1 MCLPVI
7 SPIARLTR
15 LAPVSCLILAVLLA
29 GCNRAPKES
38 PVPALAADFV
48 NEVLALSPVS
58 ATAAGYHEHHG
69 RTLDAELDD
78 LSPAGISAQREA
90 LQRFRQ
96 RVQDLGSATLS
107 PEDRADLSLI
117 QDQIAL
123 SLLELDQIQN
133 WRHNPTL
140 YVELIGNALFTPHL
154 LNYAPPA
161 DRYRHIT
168 ARLQRVPAFLQAARA
183 NLQDAPEIW
192 NRVAREEN
200 EGNIALIDG
209 TLRRAVPADLR
220 PEYEKAAAAALP
232 ALRAFNEWL
241 ASELATK
248 PSDWRLGKAKYES
261 KFRYALSLPVDSSE
275 LLQDAETSL
284 QAVRREMLDIVKPGH
299 GLDPGSPAQRDAAN
313 QLLRAALDRI
323 AGDHA
328 TRDSYMGAARAD
340 LDEARIFVR
349 ESALL
354 PLPLR
359 DNLQLIE
366 TPEFMRGIYGVGG
379 FNAAPPLQPELG
391 AFYWLTPIPADWP
404 AERVESKLREYNKY
418 GLKILTIHEAMPGH
432 YVQLEHANNVTPL
445 RRRVLRSLFG
455 NGPYVEGWAVYITE
469 VMLNAGYLNR
479 NTDLRLTFLKQQLR
493 MIANTILDIRMQTAG
508 MTDEEAMSLMLD
520 STFQEKEEA
529 AAKLQRAKL
538 SSAQLP
544 TYFAGYRE
552 WRRIRAG
559 YEKKKGADFRLY
571 DFHEAALRPGAVSLK
586 SLPSLLQ

>member
-1 MCLPVI
+1 MSLPAI
-7 SPIARLTR
+7 SPIVTR
-15 LAPVSCLILAVLLA
+15 LRLNRISCLVLAVLLS

-38 PVPALAADFV
+38 PVPALASDFV
-48 NEVLALSPVS
+48 SEVLALSPVS
-58 ATAAGYHEHHG
+58 ATSAGYHEHKG
-69 RTLDAELDD
+69 RTLDTELDD
-78 LSPAGISAQREA
+78 LSPAGIAAQRA
-90 LQRFRQ
+90 MLQRFRQ
-96 RVQDLGSATLS
+96 RAQALGSASLL
-107 PEDRADLSLI
+107 PDDRADLSLVE
-117 QDQIAL
+117 DQISL
-123 SLLELDQIQN
+123 SLLELDEIQN
-133 WRHNPTL
+133 WRHNPTT
-140 YVELIGNALFTPHL
+140 YVELLGNALFTPYL

-161 DRYRHIT
+161 DRYRHII

-200 EGNIALIDG
+200 EGNIALIEG
-209 TLRRAVPADLR
+209 TLRRSVPAGLL

-232 ALRAFNEWL
+232 ALRAFNQWL
-241 ASELATK
+241 ATELSAKT
-248 PSDWRLGKAKYES
+248 SDWRLGKAKYES
-261 KFRYALSLPVDSSE
+261 KFRYALSLPGDSSQ
-275 LLQDAETSL
+275 LLKDAEASL
-284 QAVRREMLDIVKPGH
+284 QTVRREMLDIVKPGH

-313 QLLRAALDRI
+313 QILRAALDRI

-328 TRDSYMGAARAD
+328 TRDSYMGTARAD

-404 AERVESKLREYNKY
+404 AERVESKLREYNRY

-445 RRRVLRSLFG
+445 PRRVLRSLFG

-469 VMLNAGYLNR
+469 VMLNAGYLNG
-479 NTDLRLTFLKQQLR
+479 NKDLRLTFLKQQLR

-508 MTDEEAMSLMLD
+508 MTDEEAMSIMIN

-529 AAKLQRAKL
+529 VAKLQRAKL

-559 YEKKKGADFRLY
+559 YETRKGSAFRLY